1 MSAES
6 ERMSDERSTTTED
19 RDDDVVD
26 LRDTGDG
33 IRRDQGTEPDSVDA
47 SGSAPTMDDQG
58 SRDPLLSEGSARGYR
73 ERWEQIQARFVD
85 DPRSSVEQADA
96 LVNEVIHELETSFGS
111 ERETLEAQW
120 LRGEDVETENLR
132 VILRRYRSFFGRL
145 LSA

>member
-6 ERMSDERSTTTED
+6 EGITDERSTTED
-19 RDDDVVD
+19 RDTDVVD
-26 LRDTGDG
+26 LRATEDE
-33 IRRDQGTEPDSVDA
+33 IRQERTEPASDA
-47 SGSAPTMDDQG
+47 TDAPATMTDDDDA
-58 SRDPLLSEGSARGYR
+58 RDPLLSETSAGGYR

-85 DPRSSVEQADA
+85 DPKSSVEQADA

-120 LRGEDVETENLR
+120 QRGEDVETENLR
-132 VILRRYRSFFGRL
+132 VVLRRYRSFFSRL